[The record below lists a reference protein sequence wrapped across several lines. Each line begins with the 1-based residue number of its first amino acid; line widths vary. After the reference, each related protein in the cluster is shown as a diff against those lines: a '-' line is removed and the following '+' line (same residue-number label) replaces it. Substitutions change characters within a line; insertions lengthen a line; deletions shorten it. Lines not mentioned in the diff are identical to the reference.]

1 MRTRLECNVTA
12 CRHNEHNLCDLP
24 GIKIEGPGAC
34 ESRQTCCESFEPR
47 SGSSNSNSTGSCGCA
62 SSETSIDCKAQ
73 NCTYNHDCKCEAE
86 CVCVGCSC
94 GESAGSVSGK
104 SGTECCTF
112 REG

>member
-1 MRTRLECNVTA
+1 MRNKLECSVTA

-34 ESRQTCCESFEPR
+34 ESRQTCCES
-47 SGSSNSNSTGSCGCA
+47 
-62 SSETSIDCKAQ
+62 IDGKAQ

-94 GESAGSVSGK
+94 SDVSGK